1 MANASVPTHGPK
13 GARWIFAI
21 LVALFAGCGG
31 DAGDDANEQRAAPAA
46 RSPSGFAFARHP
58 DEAELA
64 SPLPASGSGRAER
77 GPSFESLTLGNTSRF
92 GISMP
97 VPSTASWEV
106 GVPPR
111 AQVEFTAAVPPPAAP
126 TPGASGAAGVALEV
140 GEGDTWTEVGRVAG
154 SRGDW
159 ERHRFDLSRWAG
171 RRVQVR
177 FRSFSA
183 GRTPGET
190 IFLGEPAL
198 FAPRSDPERV
208 ALIFVDTLRA
218 DHLGIYGYE
227 RSTSPLLDR
236 WAEAAVVFE
245 AARAPS
251 PWTLPSARA
260 VLSGRQPESWFEA
273 PNLPERMAEA
283 GFLTLAVVSNPY
295 LAASFDMHRGWSEH
309 TARNKRPA
317 DELVDAAIAFLE
329 AHADR
334 DLLLLVHF
342 MDTHLPYR
350 EPPAYRELWA
360 EPGREGAEEFVRGDL
375 LKLDP
380 GSGDFPRRRRET
392 IDRYD
397 QNIRFVDAE
406 LARLLAV
413 LGSDATVVFFSD
425 HGEEF
430 WDHGRAEHGHSFHEE
445 LLRVPLILR
454 DPRLPP
460 GRCPAPVTLID
471 VAPSVLELAG
481 LDSGRG
487 TGRSLVDAA
496 RGNAAAIARLEER
509 PLAFGRPLYGADGWG
524 VTQRGM
530 KWYSQGGGQF
540 LYDLRRDP
548 GETSNLTL
556 GGGADL
562 SPYPAVLSE
571 ALGREVRLVWR
582 ILLLSPA
589 SRGDVVLTLRHP
601 SGIERA
607 WPTYDPNE
615 DADWSAPEIVDG
627 ALRIV
632 QSAGES
638 MPRAVYVLPAGDP
651 LDPRGL
657 SVSLSGDGSDVTAT
671 YTGSRLGFAG
681 GTGAT
686 VFEGGD
692 DRRRFAV
699 FFAYVPVPSGVEVPA
714 FAPDAAEELRELGY
728 VE

>member
-1 MANASVPTHGPK
+1 MHGSK
-13 GARWIFAI
+13 GARWIVAI
-21 LVALFAGCGG
+21 LLALLGGCGH
-31 DAGDDANEQRAAPAA
+31 DAEDGANERRASPGA
-46 RSPSGFAFARHP
+46 RSASAFPFARHP
-58 DEAELA
+58 EAAALA
-64 SPLPASGSGRAER
+64 NPPNPSRAGRTER
-77 GPSFESLTLGNTSRF
+77 GIRFESVTLGNASRF
-92 GISMP
+92 GMSMP
-97 VPSTASWEV
+97 VPSAASWEV
-106 GVPPR
+106 AVPPR
-111 AQVEFTAAVPPPAAP
+111 ALVEFTATVPPPVPP
-126 TPGASGAAGVALEV
+126 TPGANGAAAVSLEV
-140 GEGDTWTEVGRVAG
+140 GENDTWTEVGRADVTEG
-154 SRGDW
+154 EWG
-159 ERHRFDLSRWAG
+159 RHRFDLSRWAG
-171 RRVQVR
+171 RRVHVR
-177 FRSFSA
+177 FRSVSA
-183 GRTPGET
+183 EDTPGEA

-198 FAPRSDPERV
+198 FTPRADPKRV

-245 AARAPS
+245 AARAPA

-283 GFLTLAVVSNPY
+283 GFLTLAAVSNPY

-309 TARNKRPA
+309 ALQNKRPA
-317 DELVDAAIAFLE
+317 DELVDAAIASIE

-334 DLLLLVHF
+334 DLLLMVHF

-350 EPPAYRELWA
+350 EPPPYRELWA
-360 EPGREGAEEFVRGDL
+360 EPRPEEAEEFVRGDL

-380 GSGDFPRRRRET
+380 SSRDFPRRRRET

-397 QNIRFVDAE
+397 QNIRFMDAE

-413 LGSDATVVFFSD
+413 LGPDATVVFFSD

-454 DPRLPP
+454 DPQLPP
-460 GRCPAPVTLID
+460 GRCEAPVRLLD

-481 LDSGRG
+481 LGNGRDAA
-487 TGRSLVDAA
+487 RSLVDAA
-496 RGNAAAIARLEER
+496 RGNAAALASLEER

-548 GETSNLTL
+548 GETSNLTV
-556 GGGADL
+556 GGRVDL
-562 SPYPAVLSE
+562 SPYPAVLE
-571 ALGREVRLVWR
+571 AALGREVRLVWR
-582 ILLLSPA
+582 VLLLSPA
-589 SRGDVVLTLRHP
+589 SSEDVVLTLRHP

-615 DADWSAPEIVDG
+615 LAEWSAPEVVDG

-632 QSAGES
+632 QSAGKN

-657 SVSLSGDGSDVTAT
+657 TVSLSGDGSDVAAV
-671 YTGSRLGFAG
+671 YTGARQRFGG
-681 GTGAT
+681 GTGTT
-686 VFEGGD
+686 VFEAGD

-699 FFAYVPVPSGVEVPA
+699 FFAYVPLPSGVEVPG
-714 FAPDAAEELRELGY
+714 FDPDVADELRELGY